1 MLFQHTVITTTW
13 QSHLL
18 NGIGAGLRR
27 TGGKDIKVPK
37 YTLKKW
43 VDAKNRYVEWD
54 VDCPSDELD
63 AICNEYNA
71 ERVLK
76 FPGVVSSQGSLLSKT
91 SDGWKDNLKI
101 IKDKSGRG
109 NTIKV

>member
-27 TGGKDIKVPK
+27 TGGKDIRVPK

-43 VDAKNRYVEWD
+43 VDSKNRYVEWD

-91 SDGWKDNLKI
+91 SDGWKDNLKR

>member
-1 MLFQHTVITTTW
+1 M
-13 QSHLL
+13 L
-18 NGIGAGLRR
+18 NGIGAGLRQ
-27 TGGKDIKVPK
+27 TGGKDIRVPK

-43 VDAKNRYVEWD
+43 VDAKRRYVEWD
-54 VDCPSDELD
+54 VDCRSDEVEG
-63 AICNEYNA
+63 ICQEYNA

-76 FPGVVSSQGSLLSKT
+76 FPGVISSQGSLLSKT
-91 SDGWKDNLKI
+91 DSGWKDNLKR